1 VRRRNVIAFL
11 AGGAI
16 TCSVGIRA
24 QQPRRVPQVGVLSD
38 ETALLGAKSLDPFVQ
53 GLKGLGYVEGENI
66 AFERRYAEERYE
78 TLPSLAAEL
87 VQLRPDVIL
96 AIGTGAAQAA
106 KVATRTIPIVF
117 VRVGDPVGAGLVAT
131 LARPGGNVTGFS
143 MEFFDID
150 GKRLQLLTSAVSDA
164 KRVGALWDPRFPTAG
179 PELKVYQAAAR
190 SLNLELIPAEVR
202 SPDDFEPALQALV
215 QQNTGALVVVP
226 AITFTEHS
234 QRLLDLTGKAR
245 LPAVFYRRE
254 FVEAG
259 GLMSYGP
266 NLAWMYQRAAASL
279 DKILKGTKPADIP
292 VEQPTKFEFVVNLKS
307 AKALGLTIPQSLLG
321 LADEVIE

>member
-1 VRRRNVIAFL
+1 
-11 AGGAI
+11 
-16 TCSVGIRA
+16 
-24 QQPRRVPQVGVLSD
+24 
-38 ETALLGAKSLDPFVQ
+38 
-53 GLKGLGYVEGENI
+53 LGYIEGRNI
-66 AFERRYAEERYE
+66 GFERRYAEERYE

-179 PELKVYQAAAR
+179 PELKVYQAAAQ